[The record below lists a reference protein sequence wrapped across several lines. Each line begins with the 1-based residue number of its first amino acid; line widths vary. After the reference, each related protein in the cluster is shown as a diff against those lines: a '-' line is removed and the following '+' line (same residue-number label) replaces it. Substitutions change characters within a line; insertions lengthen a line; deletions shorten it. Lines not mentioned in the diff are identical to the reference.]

1 MLAVRHGYRGLLEGK
16 LAPIGADDD
25 LVDLPTVLAATKQ
38 LPQGQSP
45 LARWRA
51 SAFDD
56 LEDMFLL

>member
-1 MLAVRHGYRGLLEGK
+1 MDLPDGVGTRSK
-16 LAPIGADDD
+16 DDPYCY
-25 LVDLPTVLAATKQ
+25 LVDLPAVLAATKR
-38 LPQGQSP
+38 LLEGQSP